1 MVSSNK
7 KIYYGQCM
15 KVNDRQDLCF
25 EKIDYFKP
33 FVLNPNVTKQSG
45 SKFPF
50 LPLFIVLRNVQVSLR
65 PLEQACT
72 FLKSMFGAGMYFLK
86 VNNGNTRTMG
96 EICSNFTIKNDV
108 F

>member
-33 FVLNPNVTKQSG
+33 FVLNPNVTRQSG

-50 LPLFIVLRNVQVSLR
+50 LPLFIVFTEAL
-65 PLEQACT
+65 
-72 FLKSMFGAGMYFLK
+72 GAGMYFLE
-86 VNNGNTRTMG
+86 VNVWSRHVL
-96 EICSNFTIKNDV
+96 S
-108 F
+108 